1 MNQTTMIEEA
11 ARRAGLNRKQMREA
25 WIAIANVITETVTN
39 GEPVSITNFGTFA
52 PHDKPEREAWNPS
65 AQVHMQ
71 APAVRV
77 IRFKASRTLQAV
89 VAGRSD
95 RDTLRKR
102 SSRVPGPRK
111 EG

>member
-39 GEPVSITNFGTFA
+39 GEPVSITNFGTFV
-52 PHDKPEREAWNPS
+52 PHDMPDREAWNPRD
-65 AQVHMQ
+65 QVHVH
-71 APAVRV
+71 APAVRLV
-77 IRFKASRTLQAV
+77 RFKASRTLQDI

-95 RDTLRKR
+95 RSTLRKR